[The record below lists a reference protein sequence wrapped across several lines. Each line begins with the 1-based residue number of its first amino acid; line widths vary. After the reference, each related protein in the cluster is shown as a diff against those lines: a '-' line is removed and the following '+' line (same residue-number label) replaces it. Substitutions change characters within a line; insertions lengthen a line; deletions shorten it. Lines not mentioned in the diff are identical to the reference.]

1 MKLLHAIASEYIFSL
16 FIKKCHH
23 FFRKKMVTF
32 FKISPKV
39 YFLVS
44 ISTNHPCCLSSNGL
58 LAQPQ
63 KNATVQPAPFV
74 KPHCVLIV
82 ADATV
87 LLINR
92 RTSVWLNC
100 RQKIIKNDLLNSCQ
114 CDKIEISEI

>member
-1 MKLLHAIASEYIFSL
+1 MGLVFVSST
-16 FIKKCHH
+16 
-23 FFRKKMVTF
+23 V
-32 FKISPKV
+32 ISHI
-39 YFLVS
+39 VS
-44 ISTNHPCCLSSNGL
+44 VKGHSARTLYGL
-58 LAQPQ
+58 AVQQ
-63 KNATVQPAPFV
+63 IVTVQLAPFV
-74 KPHCVLIV
+74 KAHYVLTV

>member
-1 MKLLHAIASEYIFSL
+1 MKLLHAIAPEYIFSSL
-16 FIKKCHH
+16 SAQIA
-23 FFRKKMVTF
+23 
-32 FKISPKV
+32 
-39 YFLVS
+39 LVAV
-44 ISTNHPCCLSSNGL
+44 SSNGL

-92 RTSVWLNC
+92 QTSVWLNC